1 MKRSALAI
9 RDALENDIIH
19 GELSPGD
26 QLEELVLAE
35 RFGVSRT
42 PIRETIQNLIA
53 DGLAERTQERGA
65 RVAKFGPR
73 VLLEMFSVMALL
85 DAEAAALAARR
96 ATDKR
101 LRQLKEAQEA
111 CRTAAENQDRDAYYT
126 NNTAFHTTIR
136 KAGGNDFLGREA
148 TKLHRLLSPYLRT
161 QFGARDRVGTSIA
174 EHDQIVAAI
183 SEGDGVAARNLMT
196 KHIEIQG
203 DRFLDLMAFIE
214 DDDD

>member
-9 RDALENDIIH
+9 RNALENDIIH

-26 QLEELVLAE
+26 QLEELALAE

-53 DGLAERTQERGA
+53 SGLAESGERGA
-65 RVAKFGPR
+65 RVAKYGPR
-73 VLLEMFSVMALL
+73 KLLEMFSVMALL

-101 LRQLKEAQEA
+101 LTQLKETQEA

-126 NNTAFHTTIR
+126 NNAAFHVTIR
-136 KAGGNDFLGREA
+136 KAGGNDFLEHEA
-148 TKLHRLLSPYLRT
+148 TKLHRLLTPYLRSL
-161 QFGARDRVGTSIA
+161 FVARDRVSTSIA
-174 EHDQIVAAI
+174 EHDQIVTAI
-183 SEGDGVAARNLMT
+183 SEGDSVAARNLMT
-196 KHIEIQG
+196 IHIEIQK
-203 DRFLDLMAFIE
+203 DRFLDLMAFIG